1 MPAAIRFPEF
11 LERHAHDG
19 ESLARLYPL
28 GCLLDAA
35 NPTRASQE
43 SACVVPLLRTDGRS
57 ARVVIGRD
65 PAACD
70 VVLAGESVSRRHA
83 CVDLQAGRIL
93 LFDLGSATGTHL
105 GERRLEPTQATPLP
119 QDGITEVWFGD
130 ESFLHFGPRALAE
143 YLRHI
148 LGTSP
153 AAPDL
158 GATPAGSPSS
168 SAVLRMADQGTA
180 RVTRLQTETKKLERA
195 RPEDPAEVAARDE
208 AWCRGLA
215 AVAQL
220 GALARAIDV
229 QLTLHADAA
238 RPVRVYDVER
248 DPCGLP
254 AALRALDGLKGG
266 VRRIEVTL
274 RRSGLPVTVFDRD
287 RAGGFGAEPGD
298 VRAEAGAVRL
308 AA

>member
-19 ESLARLYPL
+19 ESLARAYPL

-43 SACVVPLLRTDGRS
+43 AARVVPLLRNDGRS
-57 ARVVIGRD
+57 ARVVLGRD

-105 GERRLEPTQATPLP
+105 ADRRLEPTQPTPLA
-119 QDGITEVWFGD
+119 QDGISEVWFGD
-130 ESFLHFGPRALAE
+130 EGFLHFGPRALAD

-148 LGTSP
+148 LGT
-153 AAPDL
+153 
-158 GATPAGSPSS
+158 TPAISAEPAPSAS
-168 SAVLRMADQGTA
+168 GVLRLTDQETA
-180 RVTRLQTETKKLERA
+180 RVTRLTTETKKLERA
-195 RPEDPAEVAARDE
+195 RPECPVEQAARDE
-208 AWCRGLA
+208 AWRRGLA

-220 GALARAIDV
+220 GAVARTVEVA
-229 QLTLHADAA
+229 LTLHADAA
-238 RPVRVYDVER
+238 RPVRVYDVAR

-254 AALRALDGLKGG
+254 AALRALDGLRGG

-287 RAGGFGAEPGD
+287 RLGGFGAEAGD
-298 VRAEAGAVRL
+298 VRL